1 MVTKTDPEKK
11 NKKVNQ
17 IELLS
22 NQEPIINILLY
33 TSTLLFEEMIK
44 GMIAFQDR
52 KKYQF
57 LFIFSSNKN
66 NKQQSKARLAYTIP
80 VFDVI
85 RRD

>member
-1 MVTKTDPEKK
+1 
-11 NKKVNQ
+11 
-17 IELLS
+17 
-22 NQEPIINILLY
+22 
-33 TSTLLFEEMIK
+33 MIK

-85 RRD
+85 RRDWL